1 MTDVRD
7 AESAYLQSTAR
18 FKTWLME
25 FMNQW
30 MRPYQDVMFVTMWE
44 SLPDPVKQN
53 LKKSMPE
60 EFAEVEKR
68 YQAISGK

>member
-1 MTDVRD
+1 
-7 AESAYLQSTAR
+7 
-18 FKTWLME
+18 ME

-44 SLPDPVKQN
+44 SLPDTVKQN

-60 EFAEVEKR
+60 EFAQVEER
-68 YQAISGK
+68 YKAISGK